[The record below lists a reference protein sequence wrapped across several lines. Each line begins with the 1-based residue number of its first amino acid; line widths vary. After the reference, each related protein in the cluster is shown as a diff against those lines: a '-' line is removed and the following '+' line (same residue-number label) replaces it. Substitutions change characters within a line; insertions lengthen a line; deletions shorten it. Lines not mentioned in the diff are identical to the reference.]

1 MSAPRDDAFAAWVR
15 ELRRRL
21 GLSRVELGK
30 RVGVGEGAVG
40 DWERGRTVPGAA
52 IPERLAELAEGVGQG
67 PPPGQGDDG
76 G

>member
-1 MSAPRDDAFAAWVR
+1 MAEESFAAWVR